1 MNVNMFSILLLDKSG
16 VLEEKN
22 VKSLDRLYT
31 LCNYRSEEGFE
42 ELHSWNLSNETRF
55 ILYGKRK
62 GKSHYEN
69 KGILP
74 QPIHQE
80 LFYGNLCILKKVGEE
95 YAPMT
100 LDDWKRF
107 IEKKED
113 TKPETKELK
122 KEDYE
127 VETSSLK

>member
-1 MNVNMFSILLLDKSG
+1 MFSILLLDKSG
-16 VLEEKN
+16 TLHEKN
-22 VKSLDRLYT
+22 VKSLDRLFMI
-31 LCNYRSEEGFE
+31 CNYRSEEGFE
-42 ELHSWNLSNETRF
+42 ELHSWNLPSETRF
-55 ILYGKRK
+55 VLYGKRK

-69 KGILP
+69 KCILP

-80 LFYGNLCILKKVGEE
+80 LFYGNLCILKKTGDE
-95 YAPMT
+95 YSPTT
-100 LDDWKRF
+100 LEDWTRF

-127 VETSSLK
+127 SESE